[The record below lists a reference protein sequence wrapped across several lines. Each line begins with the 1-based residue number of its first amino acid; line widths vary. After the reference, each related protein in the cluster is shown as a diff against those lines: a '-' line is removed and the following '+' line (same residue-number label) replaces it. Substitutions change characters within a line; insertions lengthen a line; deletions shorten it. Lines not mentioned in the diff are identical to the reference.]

1 MNYEKALAIAT
12 SMHKGQKRKK
22 TDEDYITHPIAVADH
37 FLTEDFKVVAILHDT
52 IEDTNLTLEML
63 KDFGLEGKLIYN
75 IYLLTK
81 KDNQSYLNYLL
92 QIKIN
97 PMAKMIKIEDLK
109 HNLINPLTK
118 CQEDKYKM
126 ALYILEN

>member
-1 MNYEKALAIAT
+1 MNYEQALVIAT

-22 TDEDYITHPIAVADH
+22 TGEDYIVHPIAVANQ
-37 FLTEDFKVVAILHDT
+37 FVTEDFKVIAVLHDI
-52 IEDTNLTLEML
+52 IEDTNLTLQML
-63 KDFGLEGKLIYN
+63 KDLGLEGKLIYN

-81 KDNQSYLNYLL
+81 KDNQSYLHYLL
-92 QIKIN
+92 EIKTSS
-97 PMAKMIKIEDLK
+97 MAKLIKIEDLK